1 VWSRRALV
9 LAAITALLSLVSLL
23 YGLSSRVLLVQVA
36 SGPRILTSQL
46 SGLLYRRTN
55 PPSPE
60 PRSAKPFVRRIV
72 AVGDLH
78 GSMPNAEQVLR
89 FSKVVD
95 EKGNWTGNVDF
106 FVQVG
111 DIFDR

>member
-1 VWSRRALV
+1 
-9 LAAITALLSLVSLL
+9 
-23 YGLSSRVLLVQVA
+23 
-36 SGPRILTSQL
+36 
-46 SGLLYRRTN
+46 
-55 PPSPE
+55 
-60 PRSAKPFVRRIV
+60 
-72 AVGDLH
+72 
-78 GSMPNAEQVLR
+78 MPNAEQVLR